1 MSCRISKIVSFALFC
16 ASAGAFAGP
25 CLADGAAKFVGST
38 TVNGPVPSDF
48 GTYWNQITPERQ
60 CTWQTVEKTHG
71 TFDFSECDIPYN
83 WAKENKAIFKFHA
96 LLWASGNPSWL
107 RDLSA
112 DETKE
117 AIIAWFDA
125 VAERYPDLEYINV
138 VSEAR
143 RNHSQIGTNN
153 KIIEALGGDNEDYKF
168 ITTAFKMARERW
180 PQAILIYNDYNT
192 IQWERNDGIDLI
204 NTIKNNGAPV
214 DAYGLESNDLIV
226 MGTGPMKC
234 YGPDLLKS
242 ALQEIYEKTET
253 PLLISEYNIS
263 TEDDSTQKQCFS
275 EHIPVFMET
284 EYVMGV
290 TLWGYLYNLSLL
302 QCITNPGISCCGII
316 RDGKDRPAMTWFKEY
331 FHFQGDST
339 AKDTTIADST
349 ISIDGGLHLQ
359 ANTLQAYDVFDL
371 NGVRLGHLRAYTI
384 EEAVSILKNTSDIKV
399 QGIYMLRS
407 VKNGTVKQVRIAQ
420 AK

>member
-1 MSCRISKIVSFALFC
+1 MTSRILKIAPVALLCVAVSSVFAL
-16 ASAGAFAGP
+16 G
-25 CLADGAAKFVGST
+25 LADGAAKFLGST
-38 TVNGPVPSDF
+38 TVEGPVPSDF

-60 CTWQTVEKTHG
+60 CTWRTVEQTRG

-83 WAKENKAIFKFHA
+83 WAKENKATFKFHA

-117 AIIAWFDA
+117 AITAWFDA

-143 RNHSQIGTNN
+143 RIHSQIGSNN

-192 IQWERNDGIDLI
+192 IQWERNEGIDLI

-214 DAYGLESNDLIV
+214 DAYGLEGNDLIV

-234 YGPDLLKS
+234 YNPDLLKN

-263 TEDDSTQKQCFS
+263 NEIDSIQKNCFA

-284 EYVMGV
+284 EYVVGV
-290 TLWGYLYNLSLL
+290 TLWGYLYGQSLM
-302 QCITNPGISCCGII
+302 QCITNPGINCCGLI
-316 RDGKDRPAMTWFKEY
+316 RDGEDRPAMTWLKEY
-331 FHFQGDST
+331 FNFQEDTTARDS
-339 AKDTTIADST
+339 TIADST
-349 ISIDGGLHLQ
+349 ISIGSSLHLQ

-371 NGVRLGHLRAYTI
+371 NGVRLGRLRAYTI
-384 EEAVSILKNTSDIKV
+384 DDAVSVLQNTSDIKV
-399 QGIYMLRS
+399 QGVYMLRS
-407 VKNGTVKQVRIAQ
+407 VKNGTVKQVRIAR
-420 AK
+420 